1 MRALQDRRRPGSVL
15 ALGRGQPLLPELGG
29 DAGGMGQRRHRDL
42 RSFGSGR
49 RVPDRPAPAFTH
61 PDGGG
66 RKVSHSLVHEVAA
79 LRHTE
84 EWLLADL
91 GIETC
96 FRLDVTTGT
105 PFSTGW
111 VVFETRQRYVRTEG
125 FCQGERRGLLSVSD
139 AVSLS
144 YGNQRPGATCGR

>member
-1 MRALQDRRRPGSVL
+1 MRSLQDRRRPGLVL
-15 ALGRGQPLLPELGG
+15 ALGRGQPLLPERGG
-29 DAGGMGQRRHRDL
+29 DAGGMGHRRHRDL
-42 RSFGSGR
+42 RSFGSGW

-79 LRHTE
+79 LRHT
-84 EWLLADL
+84 DL

-111 VVFETRQRYVRTEG
+111 IVFGTIALGQ
-125 FCQGERRGLLSVSD
+125 F
-139 AVSLS
+139 
-144 YGNQRPGATCGR
+144 